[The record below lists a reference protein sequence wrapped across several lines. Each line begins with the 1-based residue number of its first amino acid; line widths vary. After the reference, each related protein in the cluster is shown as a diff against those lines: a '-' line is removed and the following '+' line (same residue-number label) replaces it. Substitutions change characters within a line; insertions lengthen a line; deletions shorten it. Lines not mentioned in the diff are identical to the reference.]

1 MTWQTT
7 TERSD
12 RAMAAIAS
20 VRRAVAIERWAE
32 HGFDVELIP
41 FTSLATLIEPWTALA
56 TRAVEPNVFLE
67 PAFALAAA
75 PVFGTNVQAGLVWS
89 QSSPREL
96 LGLFPVSV
104 ESRRYGLPLPMLSSW
119 VHAYGPFGT
128 PLVHRDAVE
137 PVISAWLDHIAADRS
152 LPSLMLM
159 SYINDDGAF
168 AVALD
173 RVLASRDIPMAIF
186 DRHQRALLTPE
197 VNRAGYVDRSV
208 APKQRRELAR
218 KWRRLQDGGATEFAQ
233 ARPAAAATALDDFFR
248 LEASGWKGRIG
259 TAAAKNERIHQ
270 FIVQALQ
277 ALVAQDQAMI
287 HQVRVGDQTIAS
299 AVTLRSGNSAW
310 GWKIAYDETFARQS
324 PGVQLLVRLTE
335 ELLRDESL
343 ANVDSLATSNH
354 PMVDHIWRERRT
366 MSDRLIGVKRST
378 LVPFGVVSRLEALLR
393 LTRAAAKTIRDHLR
407 GRHRPESSVTRAG
420 ATDGE

>member
-1 MTWQTT
+1 
-7 TERSD
+7 
-12 RAMAAIAS
+12 MAAIAS
-20 VRRAVAIERWAE
+20 ARRAVAIERWAE
-32 HGFDVELIP
+32 HGLDVELTP
-41 FTSLATLIEPWTALA
+41 FASLATLIEPWTALA
-56 TRAVEPNVFLE
+56 ARAVEPNVFLE

-75 PVFGTNVQAGLVWS
+75 PVFGTNVQVGLVWS

-96 LGLFPVSV
+96 LGLFPIRV
-104 ESRRYGLPLPMLSSW
+104 ESRRYGLPLPILASW

-152 LPSLMLM
+152 LPSLMLL

-168 AVALD
+168 AAALD
-173 RVLASRDIPMAIF
+173 RVVASRDMPVAVF
-186 DRHQRALLTPE
+186 DRHQRALLAPE
-197 VNRAGYVDRSV
+197 ENRAGYVDRSI

-218 KWRRLQDGGATEFAQ
+218 KWRRLQDGGTTEFAQ
-233 ARPAAAATALDDFFR
+233 APNPAAAATALDNFFR

-270 FIVQALQ
+270 FIVRALR

-335 ELLRDESL
+335 ELLHDESL
-343 ANVDSLATSNH
+343 ANVDSLATSDH

-407 GRHRPESSVTRAG
+407 ARHRSECSIKRAD
-420 ATDGE
+420 ATDAE